1 MVEICIKPINYIY
14 IYENRALS
22 NNINV
27 ESELGYLMMHVVTR

>member
-1 MVEICIKPINYIY
+1 MVEICIKPIKYIY